1 MKISKYKGKIPT
13 CNGRSMT
20 GGGEGPSIAKAAA
33 SLPARLL
40 GAMKELWSSENRKE
54 EEERDSLSENSL
66 KI

>member
-1 MKISKYKGKIPT
+1 M
-13 CNGRSMT
+13 GRSMT
-20 GGGEGPSIAKAAA
+20 GRGEGASFAEVAA

-40 GAMKELWSSENRKE
+40 GARKELWSSENHNEEE